1 MEHTFTMQW
10 GNVAALQMLF
20 VATLLFPGIAGR
32 GDSFR
37 AFIGTV
43 ASYVVSFAPMA
54 LLIYLL
60 YAVSRFN

>member
-1 MEHTFTMQW
+1 
-10 GNVAALQMLF
+10 MLF
-20 VATLLFPGIAGR
+20 VATLLFPNIAGR
-32 GDSFR
+32 GDAFR
-37 AFIGTV
+37 AFVATV